1 LRVCIASPEFVGLYK
16 NGGIGTAYTAMAEA
30 LAEAG
35 HDVTCLYLGG
45 NAVASHDIN
54 YWVNDFE
61 RRGMALVFLPEIK
74 GLDLDNSA
82 CVVKACEVYDWLK
95 KNDHFDVVHFQEW
108 HGSGYFTIAA
118 KRQGLAFARTTF
130 CVGLHSGTDW
140 LKAAG
145 REYLADLGDLE
156 QDFMERQSVAM
167 SDVVFSPSQFLIN
180 WVADRGWE
188 LPAASYVQ
196 QNILPHSARSEK
208 KPVSDQLQD
217 ITELVF
223 FGRLQT
229 LKGVPLF
236 CDALDRISDPVA
248 KKIQGVAFMG
258 KEESVDGVPAR
269 VYITKRSKRWPWKTE
284 IISDRDQPQAMEFLS
299 RKGRLAVIASHLENS
314 PNTIYECLG
323 LGIPF
328 VASRVGGIPELIAP
342 DDVARVCFDAKPE
355 ALAAKLSAALT
366 QGFRAA
372 RAAVDARANEQSW
385 IAWHESLLPVPDD
398 TNVAAP
404 ANPSSLP
411 KVSVCLATFNR
422 PAFLRQALAS
432 LHALDYSNFEVVL
445 VDDGSTQPAAIQAL
459 QELEPAFAQLGWK
472 IVRQQ
477 NRYLG
482 AARNTAVRNATGDF
496 LLFMDDDNFADP
508 AELSTLVKAAL
519 HSNADIVTCGTNFF
533 SGTEPPN
540 SQAAPKRR
548 WLPLGAAA
556 AVGAF
561 RNCFGDANA
570 LVRRSC
576 FERLGGFTEVHG
588 VTHEDWEFHAKAVLQ
603 GFKLTVVPEFLFWY
617 RVSEDS
623 MMRTTSDYQ
632 NTMLSIQPYLDAVPE
647 ALRNFVL
654 FAQGQHVRLSK
665 SICLAP
671 SAPPPPIET
680 PLIIAWR
687 SKLEAARIF
696 AREKRTDMA
705 VRFLIEAVKSVEHS
719 RNPLIVLD
727 ALLTVGAEMRALDAA
742 SAAHLLQL
750 AATLA
755 DGFKNEA
762 GRQAAANLL
771 ASLPDRPVVPTK
783 ELPAPSECQPIWRP
797 PMNISTDTRKMAA
810 CAVTSS
816 I

>member
-1 LRVCIASPEFVGLYK
+1 
-16 NGGIGTAYTAMAEA
+16 
-30 LAEAG
+30 
-35 HDVTCLYLGG
+35 
-45 NAVASHDIN
+45 
-54 YWVNDFE
+54 
-61 RRGMALVFLPEIK
+61 
-74 GLDLDNSA
+74 
-82 CVVKACEVYDWLK
+82 
-95 KNDHFDVVHFQEW
+95 
-108 HGSGYFTIAA
+108 
-118 KRQGLAFARTTF
+118 
-130 CVGLHSGTDW
+130 
-140 LKAAG
+140 
-145 REYLADLGDLE
+145 
-156 QDFMERQSVAM
+156 
-167 SDVVFSPSQFLIN
+167 
-180 WVADRGWE
+180 
-188 LPAASYVQ
+188 
-196 QNILPHSARSEK
+196 
-208 KPVSDQLQD
+208 
-217 ITELVF
+217 
-223 FGRLQT
+223 
-229 LKGVPLF
+229 
-236 CDALDRISDPVA
+236 
-248 KKIQGVAFMG
+248 
-258 KEESVDGVPAR
+258 
-269 VYITKRSKRWPWKTE
+269 
-284 IISDRDQPQAMEFLS
+284 
-299 RKGRLAVIASHLENS
+299 
-314 PNTIYECLG
+314 
-323 LGIPF
+323 
-328 VASRVGGIPELIAP
+328 
-342 DDVARVCFDAKPE
+342 
-355 ALAAKLSAALT
+355 
-366 QGFRAA
+366 
-372 RAAVDARANEQSW
+372 
-385 IAWHESLLPVPDD
+385 
-398 TNVAAP
+398 
-404 ANPSSLP
+404 
-411 KVSVCLATFNR
+411 
-422 PAFLRQALAS
+422 
-432 LHALDYSNFEVVL
+432 LDYSNFEVVL

-472 IVRQQ
+472 IVCQQ

-548 WLPLGAAA
+548 WLPLGAAVP
-556 AVGAF
+556 VGAF

-654 FAQGQHVRLSK
+654 FAQGQHLRLSK
-665 SICLAP
+665 SICPAP

-687 SKLEAARIF
+687 SKLEVARVF

-762 GRQAAANLL
+762 GRQAATNLL

-783 ELPAPSECQPIWRP
+783 EPPAPSECQPIWRP

-810 CAVTSS
+810 GAVTSP